1 MGLYGWVGLS
11 PLEGREIYLG
21 GWGYMGGRSYLHG
34 KLYLGGEGYLGGQN
48 FLGEK
53 GRGWIWRA
61 NGRYPANMQ
70 D

>member
-11 PLEGREIYLG
+11 PLEGREIC
-21 GWGYMGGRSYLHG
+21 
-34 KLYLGGEGYLGGQN
+34 LGGEGYSGGQN